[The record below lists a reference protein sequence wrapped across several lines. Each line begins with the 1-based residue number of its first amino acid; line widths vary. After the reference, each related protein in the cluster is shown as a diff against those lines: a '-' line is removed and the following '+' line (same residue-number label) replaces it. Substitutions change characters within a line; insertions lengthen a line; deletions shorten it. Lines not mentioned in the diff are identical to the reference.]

1 MDRSKLL
8 KHIKTIEL
16 KMRGKVQ
23 QIFTGNYQSA
33 FKGRGM
39 SFSEVRAYQYGDEV
53 RSIDWNVTARLG
65 EPYIKVFEEER
76 DLVVMAIVDVSGS
89 MYFGTSETSKIER
102 AIETTAI
109 LGFSAVM
116 KGDKFGML
124 LVSDE
129 VEHYFPAKKGMDHV
143 YFLLVKLMDLIPKRK
158 QTNLAVGLDRLLSV
172 QKQRSICF
180 LISDFGDITSI
191 EKKIE
196 QVARK
201 HDFIPVH
208 ITDPGEKQLPNVG
221 FVRWWNAESST
232 TNWVDTSSAK
242 VRDQYAANYQT
253 QLNACKRVFERLQL
267 SFVDIDTTHDP
278 FPVLLQLFKNR
289 K

>member
-39 SFSEVRAYQYGDEV
+39 SFSEVRAYHYGDEV
-53 RSIDWNVTARLG
+53 RSIDWNVTARLR

-76 DLVVMAIVDVSGS
+76 DLVVMALVDVSGS
-89 MYFGTSETSKIER
+89 MYFGTGDTSKIER
-102 AIETTAI
+102 AIETAAI

-124 LVSDE
+124 LISDE
-129 VEHYFPAKKGMDHV
+129 VEQYFPAKKGIDHV
-143 YFLLVKLMDLIPKRK
+143 YYLLVKLIDCLPKSK
-158 QTNLAVGLDRLLSV
+158 KTNLSVGLDRLLSV

-180 LISDFGDITSI
+180 LISDFGSI
-191 EKKIE
+191 QSIDKKLE
-196 QVARK
+196 QVVRR

-208 ITDPGEKQLPNVG
+208 ITDPGEKSLPNVG
-221 FVRWWNAESST
+221 FVRWWNAETGS

-242 VRDQYAANYQT
+242 VREQYAANYQM
-253 QLNACKRVFERLQL
+253 QLNDCKRIFERLRL
-267 SFVDIDTTHDP
+267 SYVDIDTTHDP